1 MLFPNDTIEIQ
12 WLVWA
17 GIDKSYSSLVTWIPA
32 YFYDNEESLN
42 SVYGI
47 EWGQEVKKMMTN
59 YMTINESNKII
70 DENSRVRIVKKV
82 ITRTNAFKKFL
93 EVIVVSDY
101 A

>member
-1 MLFPNDTIEIQ
+1 
-12 WLVWA
+12 
-17 GIDKSYSSLVTWIPA
+17 
-32 YFYDNEESLN
+32 
-42 SVYGI
+42 
-47 EWGQEVKKMMTN
+47 MMTN